1 MKIILDQF
9 YYDALNE
16 IGNIGMGNATTA
28 LSQLVGKAIR
38 VSASELTSL
47 EPEYI
52 SRHPDNSK
60 SAAIV
65 KIIGDLNGGFI
76 LMLNRRHSETLSEM
90 LLARTEYE
98 NDSYMKNSVSI
109 EVANILAG
117 TYCTALS
124 RFLDISVT
132 PSLPILAEGSP
143 DDVLNKCGKYLN
155 GKMDHIM
162 GLTALF
168 EIEAEDEYHS
178 LSGDIYML
186 LDTASMR
193 VIIDRINQMRT

>member
-28 LSQLVGKAIR
+28 LSQLVGKTIK

-47 EPEYI
+47 DPEYI
-52 SRHPDNSK
+52 SGQPERIK
-60 SAAIV
+60 AGAIV
-65 KIIGDLNGGFI
+65 KVIGDLNGGFV
-76 LMLNRRHSETLSEM
+76 LMLDKRHSEVLSEM
-90 LLARTEYE
+90 MLARTEYE
-98 NDSYMKNSVSI
+98 DDSYMKNSVAV

-124 RFLDISVT
+124 KFLDISVT
-132 PSLPILAEGSP
+132 PSLPVLAEGNP
-143 DDVLNKCGKYLN
+143 DDMLKKCGKYLN
-155 GKMDHIM
+155 RKVEHII

-178 LSGDIYML
+178 LSGDMYML
-186 LDTASMR
+186 LDATSMR
-193 VIIDRINQMRT
+193 TIIDRINKMRT

>member
-28 LSQLVGKAIR
+28 LSQLIGKTIK

-47 EPEYI
+47 DPDSI
-52 SRHPDNSK
+52 SDNEDHSK
-60 SAAIV
+60 TGAIV
-65 KIIGDLNGGFI
+65 KVIGDLNGGFI
-76 LMLNRRHSETLSEM
+76 LMLNKRHSDVLSEM
-90 LLARTEYE
+90 MLARTEYE
-98 NDSYMKNSVSI
+98 NDPHMRSSVVI

-124 RFLDISVT
+124 KFLDMSVT
-132 PSLPILAEGSP
+132 PSLPVLAEGSP
-143 DDVLNKCGKYLN
+143 EDLLKKCGKYLN
-155 GKMDHIM
+155 GKVDHII

-178 LSGDIYML
+178 LSGDMYML
-186 LDTASMR
+186 LDAASMR
-193 VIIDRINQMRT
+193 NILDRINKMRI

>member
-28 LSQLVGKAIR
+28 LSQLIGKTIK

-47 EPEYI
+47 D
-52 SRHPDNSK
+52 PDSITDHEEHNK
-60 SAAIV
+60 TGAIV

-76 LMLNRRHSETLSEM
+76 LVLDERHSEVLSNM
-90 LLARTEYE
+90 MLARTEYE
-98 NDSYMKNSVSI
+98 NDPYMKNSVVI
-109 EVANILAG
+109 EVTNILAG

-124 RFLDISVT
+124 KFLDLSVT
-132 PSLPILAEGSP
+132 PSLPVLAEGSP
-143 DDVLNKCGKYLN
+143 GDLLKKCGKYLN
-155 GKMDHIM
+155 GQVDHII

-178 LSGDIYML
+178 LSGDMYML
-186 LDTASMR
+186 LDAASMKT
-193 VIIDRINQMRT
+193 ILDRINKMRI

>member
-28 LSQLVGKAIR
+28 LSQLIGKTIK

-47 EPEYI
+47 D
-52 SRHPDNSK
+52 PDSITDHEEHNK
-60 SAAIV
+60 IGAIV

-76 LMLNRRHSETLSEM
+76 LVLDERHSEVLSNMM
-90 LLARTEYE
+90 LAHTEYE
-98 NDSYMKNSVSI
+98 NDPYMKNSVVI

-124 RFLDISVT
+124 KFLDLSVT
-132 PSLPILAEGSP
+132 PSLPVLAEGSP
-143 DDVLNKCGKYLN
+143 SDLLKKCGKYLN
-155 GKMDHIM
+155 GQVDHII

-178 LSGDIYML
+178 LSGDMYML
-186 LDTASMR
+186 LDAASMKT
-193 VIIDRINQMRT
+193 ILDRINKMRI

>member
-76 LMLNRRHSETLSEM
+76 LMLNRRHS
-90 LLARTEYE
+90 
-98 NDSYMKNSVSI
+98 V
-109 EVANILAG
+109 
-117 TYCTALS
+117 
-124 RFLDISVT
+124 
-132 PSLPILAEGSP
+132 
-143 DDVLNKCGKYLN
+143 
-155 GKMDHIM
+155 
-162 GLTALF
+162 
-168 EIEAEDEYHS
+168 S
-178 LSGDIYML
+178 LS
-186 LDTASMR
+186 
-193 VIIDRINQMRT
+193 

>member
-28 LSQLVGKAIR
+28 LSRLVGKKIK

-47 EPEYI
+47 APEYI
-52 SRHPDNSK
+52 SGHPDNSK
-60 SAAIV
+60 SAVTV

-98 NDSYMKNSVSI
+98 NDSYMKNSVAI

-132 PSLPILAEGSP
+132 PSLPVLVEGSP

-155 GKMDHIM
+155 GKVDHIM

-186 LDTASMR
+186 LDAASMR
-193 VIIDRINQMRT
+193 VIIDRINRMRT

>member
-28 LSQLVGKAIR
+28 LSQLVGKTIK

-47 EPEYI
+47 DPEYI
-52 SRHPDNSK
+52 SAQPESSK
-60 SAAIV
+60 VGAIV
-65 KIIGDLNGGFI
+65 KVIGDLNGGFI
-76 LMLNRRHSETLSEM
+76 LMLDKRHSEVLSKM
-90 LLARTEYE
+90 MLARTEYE
-98 NDSYMKNSVSI
+98 DDNYMKKSVAI

-124 RFLDISVT
+124 KFLDISVT
-132 PSLPILAEGSP
+132 PSLPVLSEGSP
-143 DDVLNKCGKYLN
+143 DDLLNMCGKYLN
-155 GKMDHIM
+155 GKVEHIM

-178 LSGDIYML
+178 LSGDMYML
-186 LDTASMR
+186 LDATSMR
-193 VIIDRINQMRT
+193 TILDRINQMRT

>member
-28 LSQLVGKAIR
+28 LSQLIGKTIK

-47 EPEYI
+47 DPDSI
-52 SRHPDNSK
+52 SDNEDHSK
-60 SAAIV
+60 TGAIV
-65 KIIGDLNGGFI
+65 KVIGDLNGGFI
-76 LMLNRRHSETLSEM
+76 LMLNKRHSEVLSEM
-90 LLARTEYE
+90 MLAHTEYE
-98 NDSYMKNSVSI
+98 DDPYMRNSVVI

-124 RFLDISVT
+124 KFLDMAVT
-132 PSLPILAEGSP
+132 PSLPVLAEGSP
-143 DDVLNKCGKYLN
+143 EDLLKKCGKYLN
-155 GKMDHIM
+155 GKVDHII

-178 LSGDIYML
+178 LSGDMYML

-193 VIIDRINQMRT
+193 NILDRINKMRA

>member
-132 PSLPILAEGSP
+132 PSLPVLAEGSP

-178 LSGDIYML
+178 LIGDIYML

>member
-28 LSQLVGKAIR
+28 LSQLIGKTIK

-47 EPEYI
+47 DPDSI
-52 SRHPDNSK
+52 SDNEDHSK
-60 SAAIV
+60 TGAIV
-65 KIIGDLNGGFI
+65 KVIGDLNGGFI
-76 LMLNRRHSETLSEM
+76 LMLNKRHSEVLSEM
-90 LLARTEYE
+90 MLARTEYE
-98 NDSYMKNSVSI
+98 NDPYMRSSVVI

-124 RFLDISVT
+124 KFLDMAVT
-132 PSLPILAEGSP
+132 PSLPVLAEGSP
-143 DDVLNKCGKYLN
+143 EDLLKKCGKYLN
-155 GKMDHIM
+155 GKVDHII

-178 LSGDIYML
+178 LSGDMYML
-186 LDTASMR
+186 LDAASMR
-193 VIIDRINQMRT
+193 NILDRINKMRT